1 MASNNSI
8 AIWYISVYFICG
20 FNNQKEPKIMKIII
34 SYLKTE
40 STWRGMVQVAT
51 AFGIVLQPAQAA
63 AIIAGGTAIVG
74 LINAFKKG

>member
-1 MASNNSI
+1 MASNNRI
-8 AIWYISVYFICG
+8 AIWNDCVYFICG
-20 FNNQKEPKIMKIII
+20 INNQKEPKIMKIII

-40 STWRGMVQVAT
+40 STWRGIVQVAT

>member
-1 MASNNSI
+1 
-8 AIWYISVYFICG
+8 
-20 FNNQKEPKIMKIII
+20 MKIII

-40 STWRGMVQVAT
+40 STWRGIVQVVT